1 MSRTETFTELYSPET
16 GYNLMH
22 FKVEPD
28 LGHIT
33 GEACPCGPERIKHDP
48 DAEPYDGPRFAVVI
62 DGDESRIERVDDREA
77 RP

>member
-1 MSRTETFTELYSPET
+1 MSRTETFTELYDDAT

-22 FKVEPD
+22 FTVVPD

-48 DAEPYDGPRFAVVI
+48 NAPRYDGPRFAVVI
-62 DGDESRIERVDDREA
+62 DGDETRIEEV
-77 RP
+77 